1 MTAESIKNVVEQ
13 LAAEMKRTFGEN
25 LKRVILHGSCARG
38 DFSSDSDIDVMILL
52 DISQSDLPLAR
63 EKVMDAANRLDW
75 DYDVVLTPVVQT
87 IQIFEQY
94 KQASVFYQN
103 VEREGVIVA

>member
-1 MTAESIKNVVEQ
+1 
-13 LAAEMKRTFGEN
+13 
-25 LKRVILHGSCARG
+25 
-38 DFSSDSDIDVMILL
+38 MILL
-52 DISQSDLPLAR
+52 DISQSDLSLAR

-94 KQASVFYQN
+94 KQASVFFPMLN
-103 VEREGVIVA
+103 FS

>member
-13 LAAEMKRTFGEN
+13 LAAEMKRTIGEN
-25 LKRVILHGSCARG
+25 LKRVILYGSCARG

-87 IQIFEQY
+87 VQIFEQY
-94 KQASVFYQN
+94 KQASVFFPMLN
-103 VEREGVIVA
+103 FS